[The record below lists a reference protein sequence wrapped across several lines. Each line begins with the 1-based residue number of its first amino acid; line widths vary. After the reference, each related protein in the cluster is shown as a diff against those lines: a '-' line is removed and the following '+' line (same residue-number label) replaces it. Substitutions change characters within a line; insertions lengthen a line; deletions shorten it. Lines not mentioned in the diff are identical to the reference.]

1 MGRQHHAVHS
11 KDVNGVQG
19 LFAYSAVAAKMRAM
33 SGKLVKKQEYD
44 EMAALGSVAEVVNYL
59 KKYPSYQRI
68 FASESDFDIHRG
80 RVEAL
85 FQKAI
90 YADFEKIYAFS
101 GLEQRKFLDIY
112 YIRYEIA
119 ILKNC
124 LRMLFD
130 KRDVTLDLSEFQ
142 PFFEKRSSLD
152 LVTLGSS
159 KSIREFV
166 ENLKG
171 SVFYPILK
179 RLEGVENPT
188 LFDYENALNLFYIKR
203 MWNEFAKV
211 MKKRDLKIITEIY
224 GSEVELLNI
233 EWIYRAKKHYHM
245 APADIYA
252 FIVPIHYKL
261 HKDLFKQIVEA
272 PTTED
277 MAKLLQTCY
286 YARFEERLD
295 DTSSI
300 EKIYEELL
308 EKIHTVSSRKY
319 PYSIICI
326 ENYLYR
332 KEKEVDKLTTLIECV
347 RYGLGLEET
356 KKYIA

>member
-1 MGRQHHAVHS
+1 M
-11 KDVNGVQG
+11 QG
-19 LFAYSAVAAKMRAM
+19 LFAYSGIAAKMRAM
-33 SGKLVKKQEYD
+33 SGQLVKKQEY
-44 EMAALGSVAEVVNYL
+44 EKMAAMGSVAEVVNYL
-59 KKYPSYQRI
+59 KTYPSYQKI

-90 YADFEKIYAFS
+90 LADFAKIYAFS

-119 ILKNC
+119 VLKNC

-142 PFFEKRSSLD
+142 TFFEKRSALD
-152 LVTLGSS
+152 VVTLGSS
-159 KSIREFV
+159 KDIPEFV

-171 SVFYPILK
+171 SIFYPVLK
-179 RLEGVENPT
+179 RMEQVEKAT
-188 LFDYENALNLFYIKR
+188 LFDYENALNLFYMKR

-211 MKKRDLKIITEIY
+211 MKKKDLKIIQEIY
-224 GSEVELLNI
+224 GSEIELLNI
-233 EWIYRAKKHYHM
+233 EWIYRAKKYYHM
-245 APADIYA
+245 TPADIYA
-252 FIVPIHYKL
+252 FIVPIHYKI
-261 HKDLFKQIVEA
+261 HKEQFKQIAEA
-272 PTTED
+272 PTLED
-277 MAKLLQTCY
+277 MAAVLQKCY
-286 YARFEERLD
+286 YARFEEKLD
-295 DTSSI
+295 DTSTI

-308 EKIHTVSSRKY
+308 QKIHETSTRKY

-326 ENYLYR
+326 ETYLYR

-347 RYGLGLEET
+347 RYGLSIEET

>member
-1 MGRQHHAVHS
+1 MSGM
-11 KDVNGVQG
+11 
-19 LFAYSAVAAKMRAM
+19 FAYSAVAAKMRAM
-33 SGKLVKKQEYD
+33 SGKLVKKQEY
-44 EMAALGSVAEVVNYL
+44 EQMAAMGSVAEVVNYL
-59 KKYPSYQRI
+59 KKYPSYQKI
-68 FASESDFDIHRG
+68 FASESEFDIHRG

-90 YADFEKIYAFS
+90 YADFAKIYAFS

-142 PFFEKRSSLD
+142 SFFEKRSSLD
-152 LVTLGSS
+152 VVKLGGS
-159 KSIREFV
+159 KSITEFV

-171 SVFYPILK
+171 SIFYPVLK
-179 RLEGVENPT
+179 KLDGVADTT
-188 LFDYENALNLFYIKR
+188 LFDYENALNLFYMKR
-203 MWNEFAKV
+203 MWNEFSKV
-211 MKKRDLKIITEIY
+211 MKHRDLKVIREIY
-224 GSEVELLNI
+224 GSEIELLNLD
-233 EWIYRAKKHYHM
+233 WIYRAKKYYHM
-245 APADIYA
+245 TPADIYA
-252 FIVPIHYKL
+252 FIIPVHFKL
-261 HKDLFKQIVEA
+261 HKDLFKRIVEA
-272 PTTED
+272 ADIEE
-277 MAKLLQTCY
+277 MESLLKKCY
-286 YARFEERLD
+286 YAKFKDEI

-300 EKIYEELL
+300 ETICRELL
-308 EKIHTVSSRKY
+308 EKIHKTASRKY

-326 ENYLYR
+326 ETYLYK

-347 RYGLGLEET
+347 RYGLSVEET

>member
-1 MGRQHHAVHS
+1 M
-11 KDVNGVQG
+11 QG
-19 LFAYSAVAAKMRAM
+19 LFAYSAIVAKMRAM

-44 EMAALGSVAEVVNYL
+44 EMVALGSVAEVVNYL
-59 KKYPSYQRI
+59 KRYPSYQRI
-68 FASESDFDIHRG
+68 FALENDFDIHRG

-112 YIRYEIA
+112 YVRYEIA
-119 ILKNC
+119 VLKNC

-142 PFFEKRSSLD
+142 PFFEKRSSLN
-152 LVTLGSS
+152 VVALGSS
-159 KSIREFV
+159 KSIPEFV

-171 SVFYPILK
+171 SVFYPVLK
-179 RLEGVENPT
+179 RLETVEKAT

-203 MWNEFAKV
+203 MWNEFSKV

-245 APADIYA
+245 TPADIYA

-272 PTTED
+272 PTTEE
-277 MAKLLQTCY
+277 MAKLLQNCY
-286 YARFEERLD
+286 YARFTEQFE

-308 EKIHTVSSRKY
+308 EKIHVTSSRKY

-326 ENYLYR
+326 ESYLYR

-347 RYGLGLEET
+347 RYGLSIEET